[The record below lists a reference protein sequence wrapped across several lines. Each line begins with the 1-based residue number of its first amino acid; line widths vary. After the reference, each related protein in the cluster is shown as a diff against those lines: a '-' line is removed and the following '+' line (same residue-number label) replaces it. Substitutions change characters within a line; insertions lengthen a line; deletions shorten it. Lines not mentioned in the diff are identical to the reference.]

1 MAANYNKKIFAL
13 LLDRARGDRNLRDF
27 AADCD
32 ISYIQLRKLSLCEQ
46 ENSPGMKL
54 IKKLGAHSV
63 NDVTTE
69 DFAFAAGYFTTEESS
84 IEHKVSSLPPKYRRA
99 AEDYVDYLVYA
110 SEKNKKSK
118 GNN

>member
-13 LLDRARGDRNLRDF
+13 LLDRARGDRNLKAF
-27 AADCD
+27 AEDCD

-46 ENSPGMKL
+46 ENPPGMRL

-69 DFAFAAGYFTTEESS
+69 DFAFAAGYFAVEEGS
-84 IEHKVSSLPPKYRRA
+84 IEHKVSSLPPKQRRS
-99 AEDYVDYLVYA
+99 AEEYVDYLLYV
-110 SEKNKKSK
+110 SEKNKKRK
-118 GNN
+118 GDN